1 MEKSERGGIEPSAT
15 TGESTSVTST
25 ESDTDGGFSRRTFLD
40 AAAALTLLPQTA
52 SAATPSV
59 EQVVEDRSV
68 ADDGTYALTDCDSVP
83 GNLNDIRVQAKMN
96 DGGRCPTLITEIYD
110 FRTTPHTLPA
120 FSVDPAGEVVPF
132 RTIFDGE
139 RFALRIGIED
149 GERPSARLGSRPWR
163 SWASA
168 WNRLIAHPLDTD
180 SDKYDMALDANLR
193 RTLAWSTALQYI
205 EDYAEWRPDR

>member
-40 AAAALTLLPQTA
+40 AAAALTLPPQTA

-68 ADDGTYALTDCDSVP
+68 ADDGTYALTDCGSVP

-96 DGGRCPTLITEIYD
+96 DGPLEVKYLGVKWFENSRQL
-110 FRTTPHTLPA
+110 L
-120 FSVDPAGEVVPF
+120 AG
-132 RTIFDGE
+132 I
-139 RFALRIGIED
+139 
-149 GERPSARLGSRPWR
+149 ARSQVRWTV
-163 SWASA
+163 S
-168 WNRLIAHPLDTD
+168 NAHHG
-180 SDKYDMALDANLR
+180 NLR
-193 RTLAWSTALQYI
+193 FPYDPSHPACFLC
-205 EDYAEWRPDR
+205 RPGG

>member
-1 MEKSERGGIEPSAT
+1 MEKSERGGVEPSAT
-15 TGESTSVTST
+15 TGESTSATST

-96 DGGRCPTLITEIYD
+96 DGPLEVKYLGVKWFERLRLSSAARGHRPL
-110 FRTTPHTLPA
+110 A
-120 FSVDPAGEVVPF
+120 GSVDGVQ
-132 RTIFDGE
+132 RSSRKSTISV
-139 RFALRIGIED
+139 
-149 GERPSARLGSRPWR
+149 RPLTPCLLSL
-163 SWASA
+163 
-168 WNRLIAHPLDTD
+168 
-180 SDKYDMALDANLR
+180 
-193 RTLAWSTALQYI
+193 
-205 EDYAEWRPDR
+205 